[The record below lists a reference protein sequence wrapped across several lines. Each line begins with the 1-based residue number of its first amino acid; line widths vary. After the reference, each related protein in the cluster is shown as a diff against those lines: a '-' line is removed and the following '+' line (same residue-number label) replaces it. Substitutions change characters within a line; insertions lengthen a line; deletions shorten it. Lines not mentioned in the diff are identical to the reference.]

1 MMMIIIS
8 ITIFITIVIII
19 IIGGITKDFYSIII
33 ELWF

>member
-1 MMMIIIS
+1 MMMIIS

-19 IIGGITKDFYSIII
+19 IIGGIIKDFYSIII